1 MRNGLLEVKVTYV
14 IYGPIIILAN
24 VNIEANKI
32 YTIQIQLL
40 AYFETNLKQIKKSY
54 WFEVFTDYT
63 IFKWIFPNRET
74 NNILS
79 FDNYI
84 FNLSHYY
91 LLTLYYRS
99 YTLIM

>member
-1 MRNGLLEVKVTYV
+1 MRNGLLEVNVTYV

-32 YTIQIQLL
+32 YTIQTQLL

-54 WFEVFTDYT
+54 WFEVFTNYT

-74 NNILS
+74 NNILT
-79 FDNYI
+79 FDNILY
-84 FNLSHYY
+84 FQSFT
-91 LLTLYYRS
+91 LL
-99 YTLIM
+99 LISTIL